1 MYKLAYTE
9 RFKKAFND
17 LTNNEQ
23 IQFQNK
29 MKLFVENVLHPS
41 LRTKKIKGQKDL
53 YESSINMDIR
63 IIWYF
68 ENEELIILVD
78 IGNHDILKKFLKKL
92 IVPYTFL
99 KKDIVA
105 VRH

>member
-1 MYKLAYTE
+1 MYKITYTE
-9 RFKKAFND
+9 RFKKSFKRLNKQ
-17 LTNNEQ
+17 EQ

-29 MKLFVENVLHPS
+29 MELFINNVLHPS
-41 LRTKKIKGQKDL
+41 LRTKKIKGIDNF

-78 IGNHDILKKFLKKL
+78 IGHHDIFKKL
-92 IVPYTFL
+92 
-99 KKDIVA
+99 
-105 VRH
+105 